1 MPLWIRKIDDGFKTC
16 DAKRCLSNKPMT
28 RKQAE
33 KQRIAVALSIHRS
46 RGLPMKEIFGKAR
59 K

>member
-1 MPLWIRKIDDGFKTC
+1 MPLFVREVPGGFKTC

>member
-1 MPLWIRKIDDGFKTC
+1 MPLFVREVPGGFKTC

-33 KQRIAVALSIHRS
+33 KQRIAVALSIHRT
-46 RGLPMKEIFGKAR
+46 RGVPLKEIFSSKR